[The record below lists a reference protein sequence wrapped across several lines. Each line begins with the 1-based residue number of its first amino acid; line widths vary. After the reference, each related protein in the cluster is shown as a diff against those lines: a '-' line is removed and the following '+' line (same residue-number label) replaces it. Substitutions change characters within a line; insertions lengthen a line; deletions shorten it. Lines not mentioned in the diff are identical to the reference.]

1 LRRALDE
8 GELEVHYQPK
18 AQFSSGDVVGVEALV
33 RWRHPERGLLGPEEF
48 VPLAEETGLMRPLTE
63 YVVEAALA
71 DAARWRADGINLRM
85 AINISARDLH
95 GPALAVF
102 LESALRRHG
111 VPAQCIQ
118 LEITE
123 GSLMR
128 DPARAAMT
136 LRTLAALGVS
146 LSLDDFGTGYSS
158 LAHLRRLPVH
168 EIKIDKSFVA
178 RMTVD
183 HDDATIVRS
192 IIDLGAA
199 LGLRVVAEGVEN
211 ARTWDRLG
219 RLGCDDGQGW
229 YLSKAMPA
237 ADITVW
243 LEGTG
248 GNPRAVSAAAPPVLP
263 RRSRP
268 A

>member
-1 LRRALDE
+1 M
-8 GELEVHYQPK
+8 
-18 AQFSSGDVVGVEALV
+18 VGVEALV
-33 RWRHPERGLLGPEEF
+33 CWRHPQRGLLGPEEF

-63 YVVEAALA
+63 YVVDTALG
-71 DAARWRADGINLRM
+71 DAAQWRAAGINLRM

-95 GPALAVF
+95 GPALATFV
-102 LESALRRHG
+102 ESALRRHG
-111 VPAQCIQ
+111 VPAECIQ

-136 LRTLAALGVS
+136 LRTLAGLGVS
-146 LSLDDFGTGYSS
+146 LSIDDFGTGYSS

-168 EIKIDKSFVA
+168 EIKIDKSFVS

-211 ARTWDRLG
+211 ARTWERLG

-237 ADITVW
+237 KEVTLW
-243 LEGTG
+243 LDGPGGT
-248 GNPRAVSAAAPPVLP
+248 PRAVSAAVAGPVQQ
-263 RRSRP
+263 RRIRP